1 MKVNWFYIKM
11 LVVMCVAGFLF
22 AFSNKRNAV
31 RKIEEVRVN
40 FEGDQNLFITEDAV
54 NKLLIQSNVSL
65 TGKGKEILVLK
76 ELEDKLDANAMI
88 SDADVYITLDG
99 VIGANVKQRKPLARI
114 QGANPFYID
123 EKGEAM
129 PLSDNYS
136 ARVPI
141 VEGVTKDKLSEVY
154 PLITFIKNDDFLEK
168 QIVGISRD
176 KSGDYTLNPRVLNYT
191 ISLGKIENL
200 EAKFN
205 NYKAF
210 HQKALKDKSLEM
222 YNKVDLRFKG
232 QVVGTK
238 K

>member
-11 LVVMCVAGFLF
+11 LVIVCVAGFLF
-22 AFSNKRNAV
+22 AFANKRNAV
-31 RKIEEVRVN
+31 RKIENIKVN

-54 NKLLIQSNVSL
+54 NKLLIQSDVAL

-88 SDADVYITLDG
+88 YDADVYITVDG

-114 QGANPFYID
+114 QSAQPFYID
-123 EKGEAM
+123 DKGETM
-129 PLSDNYS
+129 PLSTNYS

-141 VEGVTKDKLSEVY
+141 AEGVTKENLSEIY
-154 PLITFIKNDDFLEK
+154 PLLMFIKNDEFLNK
-168 QIVGISRD
+168 QIVGISRV
-176 KSGDYTLNPRVLNYT
+176 KNGSYTLTPRVLNYK
-191 ISLGKIENL
+191 INLGKIENL
-200 EAKFN
+200 QSKFN

-210 HQKALKDKSLEM
+210 HQKALKDKSLEAYSM
-222 YNKVDLRFKG
+222 IDLRFKG